1 MSDNWVV
8 QNLENALETWNEKL
22 SEIWTLITTT
32 PQNFKGGNI
41 WKVIVDINGA
51 VQAIGLA
58 LHVNKEYLKEPDY
71 PYTEH
76 DLMRF
81 LFKLDDSIEVKIR
94 PVILNEEDPEYTT
107 TGIYFGSEAIL
118 RIRNMLEQWQE
129 MKEKYENNEI
139 TKEALQDWKANYP
152 DSLKKD
158 YVPFEESNVKFY
170 KSGINTKIPPD
181 IK

>member
-1 MSDNWVV
+1 M
-8 QNLENALETWNEKL
+8 
-22 SEIWTLITTT
+22 
-32 PQNFKGGNI
+32 
-41 WKVIVDINGA
+41 
-51 VQAIGLA
+51 
-58 LHVNKEYLKEPDY
+58 Y
-71 PYTEH
+71 YTEH

-94 PVILNEEDPEYTT
+94 PVILNDEDPEYTT

-118 RIRNMLEQWQE
+118 RIRNILEQRQE
-129 MKEKYENNEI
+129 IKEKYENNEI

-170 KSGINTKIPPD
+170 KSGINTKIPLD
-181 IK
+181 VK

>member
-1 MSDNWVV
+1 MSLGKLIKKFRELRRITQKALGDRTHLDDVRIRQYELDIRTPKEDV
-8 QNLENALETWNEKL
+8 LENIST
-22 SEIWTLITTT
+22 
-32 PQNFKGGNI
+32 
-41 WKVIVDINGA
+41 
-51 VQAIGLA
+51 A

-81 LFKLDDSIEVKIR
+81 LFKLDDSIEVNIR
-94 PVILNEEDPEYTT
+94 PVIVNNEDPEYTT

-118 RIRNMLEQWQE
+118 RIRGMLEQWQK

-139 TKEALQDWKANYP
+139 TKEALEDWKANFP

-158 YVPFEESNVKFY
+158 YVPFEESNLKRFNNSMSVKV
-170 KSGINTKIPPD
+170 PPE

>member
-1 MSDNWVV
+1 MSLGKLIKKFRELRRITQKELGDRIHLDDVRIMQYELDIRTPKDNV
-8 QNLENALETWNEKL
+8 LENISA
-22 SEIWTLITTT
+22 
-32 PQNFKGGNI
+32 
-41 WKVIVDINGA
+41 
-51 VQAIGLA
+51 A
-58 LHVNKEYLKEPDY
+58 LHINKDYLKEPNY
-71 PYTEH
+71 PYMEH
-76 DLMRF
+76 DLMWF
-81 LFKLDDSIEVKIR
+81 LFRLDDSIEVKIR
-94 PVILNEEDPEYTT
+94 PVILNDEDPEYTT

-118 RIRNMLEQWQE
+118 RISNMLEQCQE

-170 KSGINTKIPPD
+170 KSGINAKIPPD

>member
-1 MSDNWVV
+1 VFKLSLDKLIKKFRELRRITQKALGDRTHLDDVRIRQYELDIRTPKDDV
-8 QNLENALETWNEKL
+8 LENIST
-22 SEIWTLITTT
+22 
-32 PQNFKGGNI
+32 
-41 WKVIVDINGA
+41 
-51 VQAIGLA
+51 A
-58 LHVNKEYLKEPDY
+58 LHVNKEYLKEPNY

-76 DLMRF
+76 DLIRF

-94 PVILNEEDPEYTT
+94 PVILNDEDPEYTT

-170 KSGINTKIPPD
+170 KSGIGAKVPPD

>member
-1 MSDNWVV
+1 
-8 QNLENALETWNEKL
+8 
-22 SEIWTLITTT
+22 
-32 PQNFKGGNI
+32 
-41 WKVIVDINGA
+41 
-51 VQAIGLA
+51 
-58 LHVNKEYLKEPDY
+58 
-71 PYTEH
+71 
-76 DLMRF
+76 MRF
-81 LFKLDDSIEVKIR
+81 LFKLDDSIEVNIR
-94 PVILNEEDPEYTT
+94 PVILNYEDSEYTT

-118 RIRNMLEQWQE
+118 RIRNMLEQWQK

-170 KSGINTKIPPD
+170 RKGITAKVPLD